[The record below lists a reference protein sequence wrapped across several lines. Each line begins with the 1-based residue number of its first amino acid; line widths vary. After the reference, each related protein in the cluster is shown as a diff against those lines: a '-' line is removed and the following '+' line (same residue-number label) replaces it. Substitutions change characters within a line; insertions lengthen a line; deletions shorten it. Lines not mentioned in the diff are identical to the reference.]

1 MPHPYLQAARE
12 RWFNPYKR
20 YQHSRLIHAVR
31 LGLAVIA
38 ATLLARLLQ
47 LAHGEWVAIT
57 VFVVLGMLQFQGA
70 IYSKA
75 AERMIGTIIGL
86 GAGLLLL
93 WLNQHYLHNNGLY
106 FILIGLLSALAGW
119 AAVGKYGYMPM
130 LAGLTMCMLIGDQGS
145 EWLSDGLMRALN
157 VLLGAAIAIGAAK
170 LMPLKSTLMWRFL
183 LADNLTD
190 SSRLI
195 AEISNGEY
203 MGRQRWRSLQK
214 DMQLIN
220 RRLVKSRSHLAATA
234 QESRISINVMETM
247 QHTHRKIVSSTDL
260 LLHAVPKLPRPEIS
274 ENDEALLHQHFIGL
288 QQELR
293 HTARLLKG
301 RYARRIRIDT
311 RIDPRLRALAHRL
324 PFEWQGF
331 VWLSI
336 NIRVELANL
345 VMMLHRS
352 RSKWLEPG
360 EWRKLHQHLTR
371 QHQQSEIAE
380 KPPAVEAPPQ

>member
-203 MGRQRWRSLQK
+203 MGRRRWRSLQK

-220 RRLVKSRSHLAATA
+220 HRLVKSRSHLAATA
-234 QESRISINVMETM
+234 QEIRICINVMETM
-247 QHTHRKIVSSTDL
+247 QQTHRKIVSSTDL
-260 LLHAVPKLPRPEIS
+260 LLHAVPKQPRPEIS
-274 ENDEALLHQHFIGL
+274 ESEEALLHQHFIGL
-288 QQELR
+288 Q
-293 HTARLLKG
+293 
-301 RYARRIRIDT
+301 
-311 RIDPRLRALAHRL
+311 
-324 PFEWQGF
+324 
-331 VWLSI
+331 
-336 NIRVELANL
+336 
-345 VMMLHRS
+345 
-352 RSKWLEPG
+352 
-360 EWRKLHQHLTR
+360 
-371 QHQQSEIAE
+371 
-380 KPPAVEAPPQ
+380 

>member
-20 YQHSRLIHAVR
+20 YQYSRLIHAVR

-170 LMPLKSTLMWRFL
+170 LMPLKSTLMWRFYWP
-183 LADNLTD
+183 T
-190 SSRLI
+190 I
-195 AEISNGEY
+195 
-203 MGRQRWRSLQK
+203 
-214 DMQLIN
+214 
-220 RRLVKSRSHLAATA
+220 
-234 QESRISINVMETM
+234 
-247 QHTHRKIVSSTDL
+247 
-260 LLHAVPKLPRPEIS
+260 
-274 ENDEALLHQHFIGL
+274 
-288 QQELR
+288 
-293 HTARLLKG
+293 
-301 RYARRIRIDT
+301 
-311 RIDPRLRALAHRL
+311 
-324 PFEWQGF
+324 
-331 VWLSI
+331 
-336 NIRVELANL
+336 
-345 VMMLHRS
+345 
-352 RSKWLEPG
+352 
-360 EWRKLHQHLTR
+360 
-371 QHQQSEIAE
+371 
-380 KPPAVEAPPQ
+380 